1 MKISNKKAA
10 ELYTTISKTIMDLR
24 AELYGNKDIKIQDID
39 EKLFHLEV
47 QLWDRVA
54 KVLNIDDV
62 I

>member
-24 AELYGNKDIKIQDID
+24 VELYDKTVTPQNID
-39 EKLFHLEV
+39 EKLFHLEI

-54 KVLNIDDV
+54 KVLDIDDV